1 VDTEI
6 AIQML
11 HGVPVE
17 KQTDQCWQFAV
28 AQGWPVSTISPQGGA
43 DQVIRLVE
51 LGQVKIVVMPF
62 VDRESVEIEAR
73 VIAAGGK
80 VAYCR
85 QPPPR
90 LSVDTSD
97 VILHLYRKGHREVGE
112 LAAILRATPERIRRA
127 LRRSGVNE
135 PDG

>member
-1 VDTEI
+1 MPCTPFDWKDSSKGSRARASTSSKDLSN
-6 AIQML
+6 ARPL
-11 HGVPVE
+11 HP
-17 KQTDQCWQFAV
+17 
-28 AQGWPVSTISPQGGA
+28 
-43 DQVIRLVE
+43 
-51 LGQVKIVVMPF
+51 
-62 VDRESVEIEAR
+62 
-73 VIAAGGK
+73 AAGGK